1 MSTFKKVINKVTNQ
15 VQTQFEAKLISIAD
29 APKEMQN
36 AKQTLYRNCTIQF
49 ADKDA
54 VEQTVSALMYESNYA
69 YGVEVGKSYLAT
81 ATKTDRGVL
90 ISVSHLVATTRP
102 TEDMFGFDESTE
114 YEEAEAVMQEAE
126 AEMI

>member
-1 MSTFKKVINKVTNQ
+1 MSTFKKVINKVTGQ

-36 AKQTLYRNCTIQF
+36 EKQTLYRNCTIQF
-49 ADKDA
+49 ADKDG

-69 YGVEVGKSYLAT
+69 YGVEPGKSYLAT

-90 ISVSHLVATTRP
+90 ISVSHLVATIRP
-102 TEDMFGFDESTE
+102 TEDMFGFDEPTE
-114 YEEAEAVMQEAE
+114 FEVAEAAMAE
-126 AEMI
+126 VSEETF